1 MFSRKTGAERFADQR
16 ARMVARQ
23 LRRRHIRDEDVL
35 AAMGEVPREYF
46 LPREQRAMAYQDRAL
61 PLTGGQTMSQ
71 PYMVA
76 LMIQGLRL
84 RGAERVLEVGTGS
97 GYQAAVLGRLAARVY
112 TVECHPSLALGAR
125 LAMRRLGYRNVHVAR
140 ADGCHGYAEQAPY
153 QGIVVAAAA
162 PFVPAALQAQLADGG
177 RLVMPV
183 GGTKTQRLTIVTRKG
198 DVFIEEKTVTCRFV
212 PLLGTAEATPAGAS
226 VIRPF
231 P

>member
-1 MFSRKTGAERFADQR
+1 
-16 ARMVARQ
+16 
-23 LRRRHIRDEDVL
+23 
-35 AAMGEVPREYF
+35 
-46 LPREQRAMAYQDRAL
+46 
-61 PLTGGQTMSQ
+61 
-71 PYMVA
+71 
-76 LMIQGLRL
+76 MIQCLRL

-97 GYQAAVLGRLAARVY
+97 GYQAAVLGRLAAAGLHAWNATLPWPSTPASPCAGWATGMFTWRVP
-112 TVECHPSLALGAR
+112 TA
-125 LAMRRLGYRNVHVAR
+125 AM
-140 ADGCHGYAEQAPY
+140 GYAEQAPF

-162 PFVPAALQAQLADGG
+162 PFVPASLQAQLADGG